1 MDRGLLELDG
11 QAVFFFLIGKVPL
24 KGKALALKEQVY
36 LDQIPDSPPGVYE
49 KAKMYGQTNW
59 GEW

>member
-1 MDRGLLELDG
+1 MVW
-11 QAVFFFLIGKVPL
+11 QIFFQIVKIPL

-36 LDQIPDSPPGVYE
+36 LDQIPDSPPGVYG

-59 GEW
+59 KEW